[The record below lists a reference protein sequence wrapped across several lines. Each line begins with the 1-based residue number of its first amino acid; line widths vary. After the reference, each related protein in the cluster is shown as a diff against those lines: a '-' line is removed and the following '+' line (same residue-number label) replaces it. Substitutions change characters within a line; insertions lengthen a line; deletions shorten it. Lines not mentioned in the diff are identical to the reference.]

1 MERNFGLQHA
11 YWTSARRVRVQP
23 EDEELYMEEFIKNKK
38 TVFKTRDPLG
48 QSIEVCEGLYNEER
62 MRLLLVD
69 GAMQSAQYLDPLL
82 EDELAFEYMREFE
95 WAFRLHPSAQRVLL
109 IGGGG
114 FAYPRFFLKNYP
126 EKSIDVIE
134 LSPTIVEIAR
144 EYFGLRALEAQ
155 YPDRLR
161 VIVGDGHRYLEKL
174 SATFTAPDAPAG
186 AANAGDR
193 EAYTAAETKLAS
205 KEEANTAAETKL
217 SSKEETNSA
226 TASNKLRYDTIL
238 NDAYIGYKSSASMQA
253 SAQLFHQCLTDGG
266 LYAAN
271 MVTALRGLH
280 SIQMRREQ
288 KNFQKVF
295 AYTFLMQCDDEISPF
310 VPQNNI
316 FFASDAAFEM

>member
-1 MERNFGLQHA
+1 MG
-11 YWTSARRVRVQP
+11 
-23 EDEELYMEEFIKNKK
+23 EFIKNKK

-48 QSIEVCEGLYNEER
+48 QSIEVCEGRYNEER

-95 WAFRLHPSAQRVLL
+95 WAFRLHPAARRVLL

-114 FAYPRFFLKNYP
+114 FAYPRFFLKKYP

-161 VIVGDGHRYLEKL
+161 VIVGDGHRYLENL
-174 SATFTAPDAPAG
+174 SATFAATDASVG
-186 AANAGDR
+186 VGNAGDR
-193 EAYTAAETKLAS
+193 EVHTAAEGDP
-205 KEEANTAAETKL
+205 
-217 SSKEETNSA
+217 
-226 TASNKLRYDTIL
+226 LRYDAIL

-295 AYTFLMQCDDEISPF
+295 SYTFLMQCDDEISPF

>member
-1 MERNFGLQHA
+1 
-11 YWTSARRVRVQP
+11 
-23 EDEELYMEEFIKNKK
+23 MEEFIKNKK

-82 EDELAFEYMREFE
+82 EDELAFEYMREFG
-95 WAFRLHPSAQRVLL
+95 WAFRLHPAARRVLL

-114 FAYPRFFLKNYP
+114 FAYPRFFLKKYP

-161 VIVGDGHRYLEKL
+161 VIVGDGHQYLEKL
-174 SATFTAPDAPAG
+174 SATFIAPDA
-186 AANAGDR
+186 ANADDR
-193 EAYTAAETKLAS
+193 EAHS
-205 KEEANTAAETKL
+205 AAETKL
-217 SSKEETNSA
+217 SSKEETNSD

>member
-1 MERNFGLQHA
+1 
-11 YWTSARRVRVQP
+11 
-23 EDEELYMEEFIKNKK
+23 MEEFIKEKK
-38 TVFKTRDPLG
+38 TVYRMRDPLG

-95 WAFRLHPSAQRVLL
+95 WAFRLHPAARRVLL

-174 SATFTAPDAPAG
+174 SATFIAPDAPAG
-186 AANAGDR
+186 AANADDR
-193 EAYTAAETKLAS
+193 EAHSAAETKLAS
-205 KEEANTAAETKL
+205 KEE
-217 SSKEETNSA
+217 TNSG
-226 TASNKLRYDTIL
+226 TASNKLRYDAIL

>member
-1 MERNFGLQHA
+1 MLVNFGSVGMFCGIFRYHA
-11 YWTSARRVRVQP
+11 CPASTKRQNLW
-23 EDEELYMEEFIKNKK
+23 ENEELYMEEFIKNKK

-82 EDELAFEYMREFE
+82 QDELAFEYMREFE
-95 WAFRLHPSAQRVLL
+95 WAFRLHPAAQRVLL

-114 FAYPRFFLKNYP
+114 FAYPRFFLKQYP
-126 EKSIDVIE
+126 EKSIDVVE
-134 LSPTIVEIAR
+134 LSPTIVEVAR
-144 EYFGLRALEAQ
+144 DYFGLRALEAQ
-155 YPDRLR
+155 YSDRLHI
-161 VIVGDGHRYLEKL
+161 IVGDGHRYLENTIIKY
-174 SATFTAPDAPAG
+174 DA
-186 AANAGDR
+186 
-193 EAYTAAETKLAS
+193 
-205 KEEANTAAETKL
+205 
-217 SSKEETNSA
+217 
-226 TASNKLRYDTIL
+226 IL
-238 NDAYIGYKSSASMQA
+238 NDAYVGYKSSASMQA
-253 SAQLFHQCLTDGG
+253 SAQLFHQCLTEGG

-280 SIQMRREQ
+280 SIQMRRER

>member
-1 MERNFGLQHA
+1 
-11 YWTSARRVRVQP
+11 
-23 EDEELYMEEFIKNKK
+23 MEEFIKNKK
-38 TVFKTRDPLG
+38 IVFKTRDPLG

-95 WAFRLHPSAQRVLL
+95 WAFRLHPSARRVLL

-155 YPDRLR
+155 YSDRLR

-174 SATFTAPDAPAG
+174 SATFIAPDATAG

-193 EAYTAAETKLAS
+193 EAHSAAETISAT
-205 KEEANTAAETKL
+205 EEQKHNAAAEKRL
-217 SSKEETNSA
+217 IAEVAKRSA
-226 TASNKLRYDTIL
+226 AAASAGLRYDTIL

>member
-1 MERNFGLQHA
+1 MFCGIFRYHA
-11 YWTSARRVRVQP
+11 CPASTKRQNLW
-23 EDEELYMEEFIKNKK
+23 ENEELYMEEFIKNKK

-82 EDELAFEYMREFE
+82 QDELAFEYMREFE
-95 WAFRLHPSAQRVLL
+95 WAFRLHPAAQRVLL

-114 FAYPRFFLKNYP
+114 FAYPRFFLKQYP
-126 EKSIDVIE
+126 EKSIDVVE
-134 LSPTIVEIAR
+134 LSPTIVEVAR
-144 EYFGLRALEAQ
+144 DYFGLRALEAQ
-155 YPDRLR
+155 YSDRLR

-174 SATFTAPDAPAG
+174 SATFATTDASVG
-186 AANAGDR
+186 VANAGDR
-193 EAYTAAETKLAS
+193 EAHTAAEGDS
-205 KEEANTAAETKL
+205 
-217 SSKEETNSA
+217 
-226 TASNKLRYDTIL
+226 LRYDVIL

>member
-1 MERNFGLQHA
+1 MWFYLQHGGRA
-11 YWTSARRVRVQP
+11 SIEGQNLR
-23 EDEELYMEEFIKNKK
+23 ENEELCMEEFIKEKK
-38 TVFKTRDPLG
+38 IIYKTRDPLG
-48 QSIEVCEGLYNEER
+48 QEIEVCEGLYNEER

-82 EDELAFEYMREFE
+82 EEELAFEYMREFE
-95 WAFRLHPSAQRVLL
+95 WAFRLHPTARRVLL

-114 FAYPRFFLKNYP
+114 FAYPRFFLKNYS
-126 EKSIDVIE
+126 EKSIDVVE

-144 EYFGLRALEAQ
+144 DYFGLRALEAQ
-155 YPDRLR
+155 YPERLR
-161 VIVGDGHRYLEKL
+161 VIIGDGHQYLENHLNKVKY
-174 SATFTAPDAPAG
+174 DA
-186 AANAGDR
+186 
-193 EAYTAAETKLAS
+193 
-205 KEEANTAAETKL
+205 
-217 SSKEETNSA
+217 
-226 TASNKLRYDTIL
+226 IL
-238 NDAYIGYKSSASMQA
+238 NDAYIGYKSSTSMQA

-271 MVTALRGLH
+271 MVTALRGLQ

-316 FFASDAAFEM
+316 FFASDVAFEM

>member
-1 MERNFGLQHA
+1 MQ
-11 YWTSARRVRVQP
+11 VQP

-114 FAYPRFFLKNYP
+114 FAYPRFFLKKYP
-126 EKSIDVIE
+126 EKSIDVVE
-134 LSPTIVEIAR
+134 LSPTIVEVAR
-144 EYFGLRALEAQ
+144 DYFGLRTLEAQ
-155 YPDRLR
+155 HPDRLR

-174 SATFTAPDAPAG
+174 SATFAATDASVG
-186 AANAGDR
+186 VANAGDR
-193 EAYTAAETKLAS
+193 EAHTAAEGDS
-205 KEEANTAAETKL
+205 F
-217 SSKEETNSA
+217 
-226 TASNKLRYDTIL
+226 RYDAIL

-253 SAQLFHQCLTDGG
+253 SAQLFHQCLSDGG

-316 FFASDAAFEM
+316 FFASDAEFEM

>member
-1 MERNFGLQHA
+1 MFCGIFRYHA
-11 YWTSARRVRVQP
+11 CPASTKRQNLW
-23 EDEELYMEEFIKNKK
+23 ENEELYMEEFIKNKK

-95 WAFRLHPSAQRVLL
+95 WAFRLHPAAQRVLL

-114 FAYPRFFLKNYP
+114 FAYPRFFLKKYP
-126 EKSIDVIE
+126 EKSIDVVE
-134 LSPTIVEIAR
+134 LSPTIVEVAR
-144 EYFGLRALEAQ
+144 DYFGLRALEAQ
-155 YPDRLR
+155 YSDRLR
-161 VIVGDGHRYLEKL
+161 VIVADGHRYLEKL
-174 SATFTAPDAPAG
+174 CATFASPDAPAG

-193 EAYTAAETKLAS
+193 EAHSAAETKLA
-205 KEEANTAAETKL
+205 
-217 SSKEETNSA
+217 SKEETNSA
-226 TASNKLRYDTIL
+226 TASNKLRYDAIL

>member
-1 MERNFGLQHA
+1 
-11 YWTSARRVRVQP
+11 
-23 EDEELYMEEFIKNKK
+23 MEEFIKEK
-38 TVFKTRDPLG
+38 TTVYKTRDPLG

-95 WAFRLHPSAQRVLL
+95 WAFRLHPAARRVLL

-114 FAYPRFFLKNYP
+114 FAYPRYFLKKHP

-161 VIVGDGHRYLEKL
+161 VIVGDGHRYMEKL
-174 SATFTAPDAPAG
+174 SATFIAPDA
-186 AANAGDR
+186 ANADDR
-193 EAYTAAETKLAS
+193 EAHS
-205 KEEANTAAETKL
+205 AAETKL
-217 SSKEETNSA
+217 SSKEETHSA

>member
-1 MERNFGLQHA
+1 MLVNFGSVGMFCGIFRYHA
-11 YWTSARRVRVQP
+11 CPASTKRQNLW
-23 EDEELYMEEFIKNKK
+23 ENEELYMEEFIKNKK

-69 GAMQSAQYLDPLL
+69 GAMKSAQYLDPLL
-82 EDELAFEYMREFE
+82 QDELAFEYMREFE

-114 FAYPRFFLKNYP
+114 FAYPRFFLKQYP
-126 EKSIDVIE
+126 EKSIDVVE
-134 LSPTIVEIAR
+134 LSPTIVEVAR
-144 EYFGLRALEAQ
+144 DYFGLRALEAQ
-155 YPDRLR
+155 YSDRLH
-161 VIVGDGHRYLEKL
+161 VIVGDGHRYLENTIIKY
-174 SATFTAPDAPAG
+174 DA
-186 AANAGDR
+186 
-193 EAYTAAETKLAS
+193 
-205 KEEANTAAETKL
+205 
-217 SSKEETNSA
+217 
-226 TASNKLRYDTIL
+226 IL

-280 SIQMRREQ
+280 SIHMRRER

-295 AYTFLMQCDDEISPF
+295 AYTFLMQCDDELSPF

>member
-1 MERNFGLQHA
+1 
-11 YWTSARRVRVQP
+11 
-23 EDEELYMEEFIKNKK
+23 MEEFIKEKK
-38 TVFKTRDPLG
+38 TIYKTRDPLG

-82 EDELAFEYMREFE
+82 QEELAFEYMREFA
-95 WAFRLHPSAQRVLL
+95 WVFRLHPAAQRVLL

-114 FAYPRFFLKNYP
+114 FAYPRFFLKQYP
-126 EKSIDVIE
+126 EKSIDVVE
-134 LSPTIVEIAR
+134 LSPTIVEVAR
-144 EYFGLRALEAQ
+144 DYFGLRALEAQ
-155 YPDRLR
+155 YPDRLH
-161 VIVGDGHRYLEKL
+161 VIVGDGHRYLENTIIKY
-174 SATFTAPDAPAG
+174 DA
-186 AANAGDR
+186 
-193 EAYTAAETKLAS
+193 
-205 KEEANTAAETKL
+205 
-217 SSKEETNSA
+217 
-226 TASNKLRYDTIL
+226 IL
-238 NDAYIGYKSSASMQA
+238 NDAYVGYKSSASMQA
-253 SAQLFHQCLTDGG
+253 SAQLFHHCLTDGG

-280 SIQMRREQ
+280 SIQMRRER

>member
-1 MERNFGLQHA
+1 MHVSLKSDVTCLQLDKTNHKNRRHDDGFWPVTCLQLDLERRVSIGMERNFGLQHA

-95 WAFRLHPSAQRVLL
+95 WAFRLHPGARRVLL

-114 FAYPRFFLKNYP
+114 FAYPRFFLKQYP
-126 EKSIDVIE
+126 EKSIDVVE
-134 LSPTIVEIAR
+134 LSPTIVEVAR
-144 EYFGLRALEAQ
+144 DYFGLRALETQ

-161 VIVGDGHRYLEKL
+161 VIVGDGHRYLENTIIKY
-174 SATFTAPDAPAG
+174 DA
-186 AANAGDR
+186 
-193 EAYTAAETKLAS
+193 
-205 KEEANTAAETKL
+205 
-217 SSKEETNSA
+217 
-226 TASNKLRYDTIL
+226 IL

>member
-1 MERNFGLQHA
+1 
-11 YWTSARRVRVQP
+11 
-23 EDEELYMEEFIKNKK
+23 MEEFIKNKK

-69 GAMQSAQYLDPLL
+69 GAMQSAQYLDPRLQ
-82 EDELAFEYMREFE
+82 DELAFEYMREFE
-95 WAFRLHPSAQRVLL
+95 WAFRLHPAAQRVLL

-114 FAYPRFFLKNYP
+114 FAYPRFFLKQYP
-126 EKSIDVIE
+126 EKSIDVVE
-134 LSPTIVEIAR
+134 LSPTIVEVAR
-144 EYFGLRALEAQ
+144 DYFGLRALEAQ

-174 SATFTAPDAPAG
+174 AAILTSPAATAG
-186 AANAGDR
+186 ASNVGDHGGH
-193 EAYTAAETKLAS
+193 AAAETISVTEDQKYDAS
-205 KEEANTAAETKL
+205 AG
-217 SSKEETNSA
+217 
-226 TASNKLRYDTIL
+226 LRYDVLL

-280 SIQMRREQ
+280 SIQMRREH

-316 FFASDAAFEM
+316 FFASDAEFEM

>member
-1 MERNFGLQHA
+1 
-11 YWTSARRVRVQP
+11 
-23 EDEELYMEEFIKNKK
+23 
-38 TVFKTRDPLG
+38 
-48 QSIEVCEGLYNEER
+48 
-62 MRLLLVD
+62 
-69 GAMQSAQYLDPLL
+69 
-82 EDELAFEYMREFE
+82 MREFE
-95 WAFRLHPSAQRVLL
+95 WAFRLHPAARRVLL

-161 VIVGDGHRYLEKL
+161 VLVGDGHRYLEKL
-174 SATFTAPDAPAG
+174 SATFISPDATAG

-193 EAYTAAETKLAS
+193 EAHSAAETKLA
-205 KEEANTAAETKL
+205 
-217 SSKEETNSA
+217 SKEETNSA
-226 TASNKLRYDTIL
+226 TASNKLRYDAIL

-280 SIQMRREQ
+280 SIQMRREE

>member
-1 MERNFGLQHA
+1 MWFYLQHGGRA
-11 YWTSARRVRVQP
+11 SIEGQNLR
-23 EDEELYMEEFIKNKK
+23 ENEELYMEEFIKEKK
-38 TVFKTRDPLG
+38 IIYKTRDPLG
-48 QSIEVCEGLYNEER
+48 QEIEVCEGLYNEER

-95 WAFRLHPSAQRVLL
+95 WAFRLHPSARRVLL

-161 VIVGDGHRYLEKL
+161 VLVGDGHRYLEKL
-174 SATFTAPDAPAG
+174 SATFISPDATAG

-193 EAYTAAETKLAS
+193 EAHSAAETKLA
-205 KEEANTAAETKL
+205 
-217 SSKEETNSA
+217 SKEETNSA
-226 TASNKLRYDTIL
+226 TASNKLRYDAIL

-295 AYTFLMQCDDEISPF
+295 AYTFLMQCDDEISSF

>member
-1 MERNFGLQHA
+1 M
-11 YWTSARRVRVQP
+11 RVQP
-23 EDEELYMEEFIKNKK
+23 EDEERNMEEFIKEKK
-38 TVFKTRDPLG
+38 TVYKTRDPLG
-48 QSIEVCEGLYNEER
+48 QSVEVCEGLYNEER

-95 WAFRLHPSAQRVLL
+95 WAFRLHPSARRVLL

-114 FAYPRFFLKNYP
+114 FAYPRFFLKQYP
-126 EKSIDVIE
+126 EKSIDVVE
-134 LSPTIVEIAR
+134 LSPTIVEVAR

-174 SATFTAPDAPAG
+174 SATFISSDATAG

-193 EAYTAAETKLAS
+193 EVHSAAETKLA
-205 KEEANTAAETKL
+205 
-217 SSKEETNSA
+217 SKEETNSA
-226 TASNKLRYDTIL
+226 TASNKLRYDAIL

-316 FFASDAAFEM
+316 FFASDTAFEM

>member
-1 MERNFGLQHA
+1 
-11 YWTSARRVRVQP
+11 
-23 EDEELYMEEFIKNKK
+23 MEEFIKEKK

-48 QSIEVCEGLYNEER
+48 QPIEVCEGLYNEER

-82 EDELAFEYMREFE
+82 EDELAFDYMREFE
-95 WAFRLHPSAQRVLL
+95 WAFRLHPSARRVLL

-134 LSPTIVEIAR
+134 LSSTIVEVAR
-144 EYFGLRALEAQ
+144 DYFGLRALEAQ

-174 SATFTAPDAPAG
+174 SATFTSPDAPAD

-193 EAYTAAETKLAS
+193 EAHTAAETMRILEDSKCSAAAAS
-205 KEEANTAAETKL
+205 AGF
-217 SSKEETNSA
+217 
-226 TASNKLRYDTIL
+226 RYDAIL

-295 AYTFLMQCDDEISPF
+295 AYTFLLQCDDEISPF

>member
-1 MERNFGLQHA
+1 
-11 YWTSARRVRVQP
+11 
-23 EDEELYMEEFIKNKK
+23 MEEFIKEKK
-38 TVFKTRDPLG
+38 TVYKMRDPLG

-95 WAFRLHPSAQRVLL
+95 WAFRLHPSARRVLL

-161 VIVGDGHRYLEKL
+161 VIVGDGHRYLEKM
-174 SATFTAPDAPAG
+174 SASFIAPDAPAG

-193 EAYTAAETKLAS
+193 EAHSAAETISAT
-205 KEEANTAAETKL
+205 EEQKHNAAEEKRL
-217 SSKEETNSA
+217 IAEVAKRSA
-226 TASNKLRYDTIL
+226 AAASAGLRYDTIL

>member
-1 MERNFGLQHA
+1 MFCGIFRYHA
-11 YWTSARRVRVQP
+11 CPASTKRQNLW
-23 EDEELYMEEFIKNKK
+23 ENEELYMEEFIKNKK

-82 EDELAFEYMREFE
+82 QDELAFEYMREFE
-95 WAFRLHPSAQRVLL
+95 WAFRLHPAAQRVLL

-114 FAYPRFFLKNYP
+114 FAYPRFFLKQYP
-126 EKSIDVIE
+126 EKSIDVVE
-134 LSPTIVEIAR
+134 LSPTIVEVAR
-144 EYFGLRALEAQ
+144 DYFGLRALEAQ
-155 YPDRLR
+155 YSDRLR

-174 SATFTAPDAPAG
+174 SATFATTDASVG
-186 AANAGDR
+186 VANAGDR
-193 EAYTAAETKLAS
+193 EAHTAAEGDS
-205 KEEANTAAETKL
+205 
-217 SSKEETNSA
+217 
-226 TASNKLRYDTIL
+226 LRYDAIL
-238 NDAYIGYKSSASMQA
+238 NDAYIGYKSSASMRA

-280 SIQMRREQ
+280 SIQMRRERKNYQ
-288 KNFQKVF
+288 KAF

>member
-1 MERNFGLQHA
+1 
-11 YWTSARRVRVQP
+11 
-23 EDEELYMEEFIKNKK
+23 MEEFIKEKK

-95 WAFRLHPSAQRVLL
+95 WAFRLHPSARRVLL

-161 VIVGDGHRYLEKL
+161 VIVGDGHRYLEKM
-174 SATFTAPDAPAG
+174 SASFIAPDAPAG

-193 EAYTAAETKLAS
+193 EAHSAAETISAT
-205 KEEANTAAETKL
+205 EEQKHNAAEEKRL
-217 SSKEETNSA
+217 IAEVAKRSA
-226 TASNKLRYDTIL
+226 AAASAGLRYDTIL

>member
-1 MERNFGLQHA
+1 M
-11 YWTSARRVRVQP
+11 RVQP
-23 EDEELYMEEFIKNKK
+23 EDEERNMEKFIKEKK
-38 TVFKTRDPLG
+38 TVYKTRDPLG

-114 FAYPRFFLKNYP
+114 FAYPRFFLKQYP
-126 EKSIDVIE
+126 EKSIDVVE
-134 LSPTIVEIAR
+134 LSPTIVEVAR
-144 EYFGLRALEAQ
+144 DYFGLRALEAQ

-174 SATFTAPDAPAG
+174 SAMLTSPDDPAD

-193 EAYTAAETKLAS
+193 EVHTAAETKLAS
-205 KEEANTAAETKL
+205 DENH
-217 SSKEETNSA
+217 SA
-226 TASNKLRYDTIL
+226 TAAKQPRYDTIL

-253 SAQLFHQCLTDGG
+253 SAQLFHQCLKDGG

>member
-1 MERNFGLQHA
+1 MMSDFGLYHA
-11 YWTSARRVRVQP
+11 YQASTKGQNLW
-23 EDEELYMEEFIKNKK
+23 ENEELYMEEFIKNKK

-82 EDELAFEYMREFE
+82 QDELAFEYMREFE
-95 WAFRLHPSAQRVLL
+95 WAFRLHPAAQRVLL

-114 FAYPRFFLKNYP
+114 FAYPRFFLKQYP
-126 EKSIDVIE
+126 EKSIDVVE
-134 LSPTIVEIAR
+134 LSPTIVEVAR
-144 EYFGLRALEAQ
+144 DYFGLRALEAQ
-155 YPDRLR
+155 YSDRLR

-174 SATFTAPDAPAG
+174 SATFAATDASVG
-186 AANAGDR
+186 VANAGDR
-193 EAYTAAETKLAS
+193 EAHTTAEGDS
-205 KEEANTAAETKL
+205 
-217 SSKEETNSA
+217 
-226 TASNKLRYDTIL
+226 LRYDAIL

>member
-1 MERNFGLQHA
+1 
-11 YWTSARRVRVQP
+11 
-23 EDEELYMEEFIKNKK
+23 MEEFIKEKK

-95 WAFRLHPSAQRVLL
+95 WAFRLHPSARRVLL

-161 VIVGDGHRYLEKL
+161 IIVGDGHQYLEKL
-174 SATFTAPDAPAG
+174 SATFIAPDATAG
-186 AANAGDR
+186 AANADDR
-193 EAYTAAETKLAS
+193 EAHSAAETI
-205 KEEANTAAETKL
+205 
-217 SSKEETNSA
+217 SA
-226 TASNKLRYDTIL
+226 TEEQKHNAAAGKRLIAEDAKRSAAAASAELRYDAIL

>member
-1 MERNFGLQHA
+1 
-11 YWTSARRVRVQP
+11 
-23 EDEELYMEEFIKNKK
+23 MEEFIKEKK
-38 TVFKTRDPLG
+38 TVYKTRDPLG
-48 QSIEVCEGLYNEER
+48 QSVEVCEGLYNEER

-95 WAFRLHPSAQRVLL
+95 WAFRLHPSARRVLL

-174 SATFTAPDAPAG
+174 SATFIASDAPAC
-186 AANAGDR
+186 AANADDREVHTATDVSEGVGNAGDR
-193 EAYTAAETKLAS
+193 EAHTAAETMRILEDSKCSAAAS
-205 KEEANTAAETKL
+205 AG
-217 SSKEETNSA
+217 
-226 TASNKLRYDTIL
+226 LRYDAIL

-266 LYAAN
+266 LYVAN

-316 FFASDAAFEM
+316 FFASDTAFEM

>member
-1 MERNFGLQHA
+1 
-11 YWTSARRVRVQP
+11 
-23 EDEELYMEEFIKNKK
+23 MEEFIKEKK
-38 TVFKTRDPLG
+38 TIYKTRDPLG
-48 QSIEVCEGLYNEER
+48 QSIEVCEGRYNEER

-114 FAYPRFFLKNYP
+114 FAYPRFFLKQYP

-161 VIVGDGHRYLEKL
+161 VLVGDGHRYLEKL
-174 SATFTAPDAPAG
+174 SATFISPDATAG

-193 EAYTAAETKLAS
+193 EAHSAAETKLA
-205 KEEANTAAETKL
+205 
-217 SSKEETNSA
+217 SKEETNSA
-226 TASNKLRYDTIL
+226 TASNKLRYDAIL

>member
-1 MERNFGLQHA
+1 MLVNFGSVGMFCGIFRYHA
-11 YWTSARRVRVQP
+11 CPASTKRQNLW
-23 EDEELYMEEFIKNKK
+23 ENEELYMEEFIKNKK

-82 EDELAFEYMREFE
+82 QDELAFEYMREFE
-95 WAFRLHPSAQRVLL
+95 WAFRLHPSARRVLL

-114 FAYPRFFLKNYP
+114 FAYPRFFLKKYP
-126 EKSIDVIE
+126 EKSIDVVE
-134 LSPTIVEIAR
+134 LSPTIVEVAR
-144 EYFGLRALEAQ
+144 DYFGLRALEAQ
-155 YPDRLR
+155 YSDRLR
-161 VIVGDGHRYLEKL
+161 VIVGDGHRYLE
-174 SATFTAPDAPAG
+174 
-186 AANAGDR
+186 
-193 EAYTAAETKLAS
+193 
-205 KEEANTAAETKL
+205 NTIIKYHA
-217 SSKEETNSA
+217 
-226 TASNKLRYDTIL
+226 IL
-238 NDAYIGYKSSASMQA
+238 NDAYIGYKSSASMRA
-253 SAQLFHQCLTDGG
+253 SAQLFYHCLTDGG

-280 SIQMRREQ
+280 SIQMRRER

>member
-1 MERNFGLQHA
+1 
-11 YWTSARRVRVQP
+11 
-23 EDEELYMEEFIKNKK
+23 MEEFIKNKK

-95 WAFRLHPSAQRVLL
+95 WAFRLHPSARRVLL

-144 EYFGLRALEAQ
+144 DYFGLRALEAQ

-174 SATFTAPDAPAG
+174 SEMFTSPDAHAG

-193 EAYTAAETKLAS
+193 KAHTAAETMRILEDSKCSAAAS
-205 KEEANTAAETKL
+205 AG
-217 SSKEETNSA
+217 
-226 TASNKLRYDTIL
+226 LRYDAIL

>member
-1 MERNFGLQHA
+1 
-11 YWTSARRVRVQP
+11 
-23 EDEELYMEEFIKNKK
+23 MEEFIKEKK
-38 TVFKTRDPLG
+38 TVFKMRDPLG

-95 WAFRLHPSAQRVLL
+95 WAFRLHPSARRVLL

-134 LSPTIVEIAR
+134 QSPTIVEIAR

-174 SATFTAPDAPAG
+174 SATFIASDAPAC
-186 AANAGDR
+186 AANADDREVHTATDVSEGVGNAGDR
-193 EAYTAAETKLAS
+193 EAHTAAETMRILEDSKCSAAAS
-205 KEEANTAAETKL
+205 AG
-217 SSKEETNSA
+217 
-226 TASNKLRYDTIL
+226 LRYDAIL

-266 LYAAN
+266 LYVAN

-316 FFASDAAFEM
+316 FFASDTAFEM

>member
-1 MERNFGLQHA
+1 MFCGIFRYHA
-11 YWTSARRVRVQP
+11 CQASTKGQNLW
-23 EDEELYMEEFIKNKK
+23 ENEELYMEEFIKEKK
-38 TVFKTRDPLG
+38 TVYKTRDPLG
-48 QSIEVCEGLYNEER
+48 QSIEVCEGLYNEEH

-69 GAMQSAQYLDPLL
+69 GAMQSAQYLDPLRP
-82 EDELAFEYMREFE
+82 DELAFEYMREFE

-114 FAYPRFFLKNYP
+114 FAYPRFFLKQYP
-126 EKSIDVIE
+126 EKSIDVVE
-134 LSPTIVEIAR
+134 LSPTIVEVAR
-144 EYFGLRALEAQ
+144 DYFGLRALEAQ
-155 YPDRLR
+155 YSDRLR

-174 SATFTAPDAPAG
+174 SATFAATDASVRV
-186 AANAGDR
+186 ANAGDR
-193 EAYTAAETKLAS
+193 EAHTAAEEDS
-205 KEEANTAAETKL
+205 
-217 SSKEETNSA
+217 
-226 TASNKLRYDTIL
+226 LRYDAIL

-280 SIQMRREQ
+280 SIQMRSER

-316 FFASDAAFEM
+316 FFASDTAFEM

>member
-1 MERNFGLQHA
+1 MFCGIFRYHA
-11 YWTSARRVRVQP
+11 CQASTKGQNLW
-23 EDEELYMEEFIKNKK
+23 ENEELYMEEFIKEKK
-38 TVFKTRDPLG
+38 TVYKTRDPLG
-48 QSIEVCEGLYNEER
+48 QSIEVCEGLYNEEH

-69 GAMQSAQYLDPLL
+69 GAMQSAQYLDPLRP
-82 EDELAFEYMREFE
+82 DELAFEYMREFE

-114 FAYPRFFLKNYP
+114 FAYPRFFLKQYP
-126 EKSIDVIE
+126 EKSIDVVE
-134 LSPTIVEIAR
+134 LSPTIVEVAR
-144 EYFGLRALEAQ
+144 DYFGLRALEAQ
-155 YPDRLR
+155 YSDRLR

-174 SATFTAPDAPAG
+174 SATFAATDASVRV
-186 AANAGDR
+186 ANAGDR
-193 EAYTAAETKLAS
+193 EAHTAAEEDS
-205 KEEANTAAETKL
+205 
-217 SSKEETNSA
+217 
-226 TASNKLRYDTIL
+226 LRYDAIL

-280 SIQMRREQ
+280 SIQMRRER

-295 AYTFLMQCDDEISPF
+295 AYAFLMQCDDEISPF

-316 FFASDAAFEM
+316 FFASDTAFEM

>member
-1 MERNFGLQHA
+1 M
-11 YWTSARRVRVQP
+11 RVQP

-48 QSIEVCEGLYNEER
+48 QSIEVCEGLYNEEH

-82 EDELAFEYMREFE
+82 QEELAFEYMREFE
-95 WAFRLHPSAQRVLL
+95 WAFRLHPAAQRVLL

-114 FAYPRFFLKNYP
+114 FAYPRFFLKKYP
-126 EKSIDVIE
+126 EKSIDVVE

-144 EYFGLRALEAQ
+144 DYFGLCALEAQ

-161 VIVGDGHRYLEKL
+161 VIVGDGHRYLENTIIKY
-174 SATFTAPDAPAG
+174 DA
-186 AANAGDR
+186 
-193 EAYTAAETKLAS
+193 
-205 KEEANTAAETKL
+205 
-217 SSKEETNSA
+217 
-226 TASNKLRYDTIL
+226 IL
-238 NDAYIGYKSSASMQA
+238 NDAYVGYKSSASMQA
-253 SAQLFHQCLTDGG
+253 SAQLFHHCLTDGG

-280 SIQMRREQ
+280 SIQMRRER

>member
-1 MERNFGLQHA
+1 M
-11 YWTSARRVRVQP
+11 RVQT
-23 EDEELYMEEFIKNKK
+23 EDEELYMEEFIKEKK
-38 TVFKTRDPLG
+38 TVYKTRDPLG

-62 MRLLLVD
+62 IRLLLVD

-82 EDELAFEYMREFE
+82 QDELAFEYMREFE
-95 WAFRLHPSAQRVLL
+95 WAFRLHPSAQRILL

-114 FAYPRFFLKNYP
+114 FAYPRFFLKQYP
-126 EKSIDVIE
+126 EKSIDVVE
-134 LSPTIVEIAR
+134 LSPTIVEVAR
-144 EYFGLRALEAQ
+144 DYFGLRALEEQ

-161 VIVGDGHRYLEKL
+161 VIVGDGHRYLENTIIKY
-174 SATFTAPDAPAG
+174 DA
-186 AANAGDR
+186 
-193 EAYTAAETKLAS
+193 
-205 KEEANTAAETKL
+205 
-217 SSKEETNSA
+217 
-226 TASNKLRYDTIL
+226 IL

-280 SIQMRREQ
+280 SIQMRRER
-288 KNFQKVF
+288 KNYQKVF

>member
-1 MERNFGLQHA
+1 
-11 YWTSARRVRVQP
+11 
-23 EDEELYMEEFIKNKK
+23 MEEFIKEKK
-38 TVFKTRDPLG
+38 TVYKTRDPLG

-95 WAFRLHPSAQRVLL
+95 WAFRLHPAARRVLL

-174 SATFTAPDAPAG
+174 SATFTSPDAPAD
-186 AANAGDR
+186 AANAGDQ
-193 EAYTAAETKLAS
+193 EAHSAAETKLAS
-205 KEEANTAAETKL
+205 KKEAN
-217 SSKEETNSA
+217 SD
-226 TASNKLRYDTIL
+226 TASNKLHYDAIL

-295 AYTFLMQCDDEISPF
+295 TYTFLMQCDDEISPF

>member
-1 MERNFGLQHA
+1 
-11 YWTSARRVRVQP
+11 
-23 EDEELYMEEFIKNKK
+23 MEEFIKEKK
-38 TVFKTRDPLG
+38 TIYKTRDPLG

-62 MRLLLVD
+62 LRLLLVD
-69 GAMQSAQYLDPLL
+69 GAMQSAQYLDPLRP
-82 EDELAFEYMREFE
+82 DELAFEYMREFE

-114 FAYPRFFLKNYP
+114 FAYPRFFLKQYP
-126 EKSIDVIE
+126 EKSIDVVE
-134 LSPTIVEIAR
+134 LSPTIVEVAR
-144 EYFGLRALEAQ
+144 DYFGLRALEAQ
-155 YPDRLR
+155 YSDRLR

-174 SATFTAPDAPAG
+174 SATFAATDASVRV
-186 AANAGDR
+186 ANAGDR
-193 EAYTAAETKLAS
+193 EAHTAAEEDS
-205 KEEANTAAETKL
+205 
-217 SSKEETNSA
+217 
-226 TASNKLRYDTIL
+226 LRYDAIL

-280 SIQMRREQ
+280 SIQMRRER

-316 FFASDAAFEM
+316 FFASDTAFEM

>member
-1 MERNFGLQHA
+1 
-11 YWTSARRVRVQP
+11 
-23 EDEELYMEEFIKNKK
+23 MEEFIKEKK
-38 TVFKTRDPLG
+38 TVYKTRDPLG

-95 WAFRLHPSAQRVLL
+95 WAFRLHPAARRVLL

-174 SATFTAPDAPAG
+174 SATFISSDATAG

-193 EAYTAAETKLAS
+193 EAHSAAETKLA
-205 KEEANTAAETKL
+205 
-217 SSKEETNSA
+217 SKEETNSA
-226 TASNKLRYDTIL
+226 TASNKLRYDAIL

-266 LYAAN
+266 HYAAN

-295 AYTFLMQCDDEISPF
+295 AYTFLMQCADEISPF

>member
-1 MERNFGLQHA
+1 
-11 YWTSARRVRVQP
+11 
-23 EDEELYMEEFIKNKK
+23 MEEFIKEKK
-38 TVFKTRDPLG
+38 TVYMTRDPLG
-48 QSIEVCEGLYNEER
+48 QSIEVCEGIYNEER

-95 WAFRLHPSAQRVLL
+95 WAFRLHPSARRVLL

-174 SATFTAPDAPAG
+174 SATFTSPDAPAG
-186 AANAGDR
+186 AANADDR
-193 EAYTAAETKLAS
+193 EAHSAAETKLAS
-205 KEEANTAAETKL
+205 KEETH
-217 SSKEETNSA
+217 SG
-226 TASNKLRYDTIL
+226 TASNKLRYDAIL
-238 NDAYIGYKSSASMQA
+238 NDAYIGYKSSASMRA